1 MARWDPGSRGRL
13 HEAALELF
21 AERGFERTTVAEIAR
36 RAGVT
41 ERTYFRHFSDK
52 REVLFAAGA
61 ALEEALVRAA
71 AEAPA
76 SLSPLDAVAA
86 GLEAIAAELP
96 DRETARRRQAIIAAH
111 PGLRERDLMKNASRS
126 AALAKALRARGLGDR
141 AAAVTAEVGIAVFRI
156 ASERWMD
163 DANDRGLTELIHEY
177 LDELRTVSSERRGAA
192 KAP

>member
-21 AERGFERTTVAEIAR
+21 AERGFEHTTVAEIAR

-61 ALEEALVRAA
+61 ALEEALVRAV

-86 GLEAIAAELP
+86 GLEAIAAALP
-96 DRETARRRQAIIAAH
+96 DRETARRRQAIIAGH
-111 PGLRERDLMKNASRS
+111 PGLLERDLMKNASRS
-126 AALAKALRARGLGDR
+126 AALAEALRGRGLR
-141 AAAVTAEVGIAVFRI
+141 EPAAAVTAEVGIAVFRI

-177 LDELRTVSSERRGAA
+177 LDELRTVGSERPGAA
-192 KAP
+192 KAR